1 MRVRWRCIGLLCLM
15 LSVRDARAELSFEG
29 RNRFFLSGV
38 RAPVAIV
45 NEGDAPA
52 LVQVS
57 LAWGEGDAD
66 VDRVLPIAVSKPLLR
81 IAPGG
86 RASTELFYQGAG
98 LPQDRESYFVLSV
111 LDVPPAARQEN
122 NLQLAYRHHFKLFYR
137 PALASTPDE
146 AIASLVW
153 EMSTEAEGG
162 RVTAHNPSPYYLTLS
177 EVALVDATG
186 QPCGQ
191 AVEHL
196 MLPPFSSRPLTAADS
211 DCRPARVYYRWVS
224 DGGHRRPHAAFL
236 SPGVRSHGGPEL
248 RPTKE

>member
-1 MRVRWRCIGLLCLM
+1 M
-15 LSVRDARAELSFEG
+15 LFLVLSAGDARAELSFEG
-29 RNRFFLSGV
+29 RNRFFLSGT

-57 LAWGEGDAD
+57 LDWGDGNT
-66 VDRVLPIAVSKPLLR
+66 DRILPIAVSKPLLR
-81 IAPGG
+81 IVPGG
-86 RASTELFYQGAG
+86 RATTELFYQGQG

-111 LDVPPAARQEN
+111 LDVPPAGHREN
-122 NLQLAYRHHFKLFYR
+122 NLQLAYHHHFKLFYR
-137 PALASTPDE
+137 PALASTPDD
-146 AIASLVW
+146 AIARLAW
-153 EMSTEAEGG
+153 EMSTEADGG

-186 QPCGQ
+186 QPCGP

-196 MLPPFSSRPLTAADS
+196 MLPPFSSQALAAA

>member
-15 LSVRDARAELSFEG
+15 LSVRDAWAELSFEG

-66 VDRVLPIAVSKPLLR
+66 LDRILPIAVSKPLLR

-86 RASTELFYQGAG
+86 RASTELFYQGEG

-122 NLQLAYRHHFKLFYR
+122 HLQLAYRHHFKLFYR
-137 PALASTPDE
+137 PALATTPDE
-146 AIASLVW
+146 AIVRLAW

-177 EVALVDATG
+177 EVALVAAAGGD
-186 QPCGQ
+186 CGP

-196 MLPPFSSRPLTAADS
+196 MLPPFSSRLLITA
-211 DCRPARVYYRWVS
+211 DCGPARVYYRWVS

>member
-1 MRVRWRCIGLLCLM
+1 MHPRWC
-15 LSVRDARAELSFEG
+15 
-29 RNRFFLSGV
+29 
-38 RAPVAIV
+38 
-45 NEGDAPA
+45 
-52 LVQVS
+52 QVS
-57 LAWGEGDAD
+57 LAWGDGDT
-66 VDRVLPIAVSKPLLR
+66 DRILPIAVSKPLLR
-81 IAPGG
+81 IVPGG
-86 RASTELFYQGAG
+86 RATTELFYQGQG

-111 LDVPPAARQEN
+111 LDVPPAAHQEN
-122 NLQLAYRHHFKLFYR
+122 HLQLAYHHHFKLFYR

-146 AIASLVW
+146 AIARLAW
-153 EMSTEAEGG
+153 EVAIRTGGG

-196 MLPPFSSRPLTAADS
+196 MLPPFSSQALAAV